1 MAKCSTDSGA
11 VVGMAWG
18 VQWRE
23 PSTPLYCKVV
33 HTGRA
38 AVVVR
43 CGHPIAKVIALNV
56 RDGDRFCALF
66 VYPIPPVPDP
76 SESLAD
82 DPPAVPVSGNN
93 ATPTRGVVLSDAN
106 IGKLTVR
113 QMNRLMGALQPQNV
127 SGLFPEDTKRVRACT
142 VRELRIRLIDEECE
156 PIAAKQQRFS
166 SEQADAIQQEVKQ
179 LVGAG
184 IIRKSS
190 SAWAARCVTVR
201 KKDGTLRL
209 RQD

>member
-1 MAKCSTDSGA
+1 MAR
-11 VVGMAWG
+11 G
-18 VQWRE
+18 VQWCE
-23 PSTPLYCKVV
+23 QGTPLYGKVIN
-33 HTGRA
+33 TGRE

-142 VRELRIRLIDEECE
+142 V
-156 PIAAKQQRFS
+156 K
-166 SEQADAIQQEVKQ
+166 
-179 LVGAG
+179 
-184 IIRKSS
+184 
-190 SAWAARCVTVR
+190 
-201 KKDGTLRL
+201 
-209 RQD
+209 